1 MRSAQHGWVAVCHI
15 YPCAGSRADFKSRSW
30 SSHLLQQRFKGPRS
44 KQRYDHTV
52 GKAFYRRQADYFVLP
67 YSMLLCINVVV
78 ASCSAAFWSISA
90 VAAAQILRQ
99 LHIHFPETHF
109 LSPVWYRVVVL
120 YGIIA
125 LAFVVVLNLQA
136 LAAILWVILT
146 KWIVIG
152 RRQAG
157 KFEWDKSS
165 YCQRW
170 QLHLVLSRPLY
181 KGYGNGGILLP

>member
-1 MRSAQHGWVAVCHI
+1 
-15 YPCAGSRADFKSRSW
+15 
-30 SSHLLQQRFKGPRS
+30 
-44 KQRYDHTV
+44 
-52 GKAFYRRQADYFVLP
+52 
-67 YSMLLCINVVV
+67 MLLCINVVV

-181 KGYGNGGILLP
+181 KGYGNGGILLPLTGTVFIVWYLRALGAKIGKNCGIYVGGKAGLMTEPDLVEVRDSPLMEFLY